1 MKDLILMKNFLLIVL
16 LFFCFTTHAQIS
28 GNKSALYRI
37 ETIDGNEYVGNIV
50 LDSADIFILK
60 TTSLGEI
67 RIRKADVKRITEVS
81 KSQVKDGE
89 LWFDN
94 PQATRYFWQANGYG
108 LKKGEG
114 YYQNVWIFFNQVSY
128 GITDNISIGAGIVPL
143 FLFAGA
149 STPVWLTPKLSIPI
163 VKDKFNV
170 GAGALVGTVLGEE
183 DAGFGIAYGTTTFGN
198 RNTNVS
204 LGLGYGYLS
213 GEWADVPTVSLS
225 AMIRTGQRGYLITEN
240 YFIGTADE
248 DAILLSFGGRR
259 LIKNSGLDFGLLF
272 PVNTDG
278 SFFAIPWLGITI
290 PFGSSYVPKPS
301 K

>member
-1 MKDLILMKNFLLIVL
+1 
-16 LFFCFTTHAQIS
+16 
-28 GNKSALYRI
+28 
-37 ETIDGNEYVGNIV
+37 
-50 LDSADIFILK
+50 
-60 TTSLGEI
+60 
-67 RIRKADVKRITEVS
+67 
-81 KSQVKDGE
+81 
-89 LWFDN
+89 
-94 PQATRYFWQANGYG
+94 
-108 LKKGEG
+108 KKGEG